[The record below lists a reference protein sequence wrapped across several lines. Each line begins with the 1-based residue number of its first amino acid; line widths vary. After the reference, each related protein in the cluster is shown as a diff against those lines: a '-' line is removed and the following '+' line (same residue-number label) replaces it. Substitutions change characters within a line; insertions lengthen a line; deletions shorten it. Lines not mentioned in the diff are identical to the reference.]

1 MKPLQDHLETLSER
15 ARLYAALHDGFR
27 PVDAIT
33 WANGGSVPDD
43 TQTVARALAMLRPD
57 CGALPAEHPDPP
69 LWSMRPAA
77 RRKILA
83 TEMSD
88 DTEDVDFSTPITD
101 ALTGKRD
108 YAPARLAALAE
119 QGRDIARIAAITGTL
134 DRAGPRAK
142 GYKHLVALRGLL
154 NRLRAEKRTDA
165 ILSEGFVGR
174 EDELARL
181 ARWIAKPQSTTPL
194 KAIYISGMAG
204 IGKSFLMEQAVQN
217 ARLKHLPIFVRLD
230 FDRSG
235 LNVLDRESFIDEI
248 SRQVGDGLP
257 EISKTLRE
265 LRLKIAGKDAPVTDS
280 KQTEPQQTLIE
291 TLARAVRASGRTLLI
306 ILDTL
311 EVLRSAGETRI
322 EALFEN
328 LDLLSHAGIDRISII
343 AAGRG
348 NALEPAPNRIT
359 GKPLW
364 LTGLPDH
371 AARAFLRDRNVPDA
385 LWPRVMALARGNPLF
400 LLLAAKAIAQDGFD
414 EAELPDDITDETV
427 GGYLYRAILS
437 RLPAPLNRVAT
448 EALLLR
454 DVTPEILLHVVAPV
468 TAPDLTRAGADKAF
482 ELLKAQDWLV
492 SSGPDG
498 TEVQHRID
506 VRRAFLPLI
515 YAADPNI
522 AASVNRRAVDW
533 FSALDPFE
541 TLYHQLQL
549 VRIGDKTPNP
559 IPTDQALRFDEF
571 MLEELPA
578 SARDAVRHAQ
588 GRRSDFGR
596 AGDVTT
602 TRHPD
607 ARAVTDLDL
616 LLKKGDLREAG
627 FVIENALNGEID
639 PDSPAARLMLCH
651 HWLTGRWSLAQKA
664 LKALP
669 EAALE
674 QAVIHD
680 PLLRGRVLLELYA
693 EYDFDTLAEMLRDP
707 ALLNAAL
714 HCHTESARIGMA
726 GGALDFALIVALAE
740 TAKPPQLGLARGI
753 LAHNGLEDWQARER
767 AREMV
772 QSRRHRHGLTS
783 RATGAAAQAIG
794 LACLSPFGPR
804 LRAYLAASHSARPGA
819 WLVKAATMPR
829 TAAQRYT
836 PTLQAVD
843 QALPTRFLT
852 PPDVAAG
859 FDLLG
864 LTAEWATGFAAFNT
878 IPDFPALARAADRWR
893 RVAAGEWCWG
903 KTRPP
908 YFVGTDGDADR
919 VTLDRAKR
927 LIQAD
932 DPVHSA
938 TRELLFWGSPTHP
951 RAEAT
956 RHLLARFARRSDRA
970 HGLPSLPA
978 TLRHLTDAGIPPL
991 LAAPLA
997 VLATKNIL
1005 LKDALSAT

>member
-1 MKPLQDHLETLSER
+1 MKPLPDHLETLSER

-83 TEMSD
+83 TEMPD
-88 DTEDVDFSTPITD
+88 DTDDVDFSTPITD

-257 EISKTLRE
+257 EISKALRE

-359 GKPLW
+359 GKPLR

-400 LLLAAKAIAQDGFD
+400 LLLAAKAVAQDGFD

-482 ELLKAQDWLV
+482 ELLK
-492 SSGPDG
+492 SSG
-498 TEVQHRID
+498 
-506 VRRAFLPLI
+506 L
-515 YAADPNI
+515 
-522 AASVNRRAVDW
+522 
-533 FSALDPFE
+533 
-541 TLYHQLQL
+541 
-549 VRIGDKTPNP
+549 
-559 IPTDQALRFDEF
+559 
-571 MLEELPA
+571 
-578 SARDAVRHAQ
+578 
-588 GRRSDFGR
+588 
-596 AGDVTT
+596 AGDVRPR
-602 TRHPD
+602 RH
-607 ARAVTDLDL
+607 
-616 LLKKGDLREAG
+616 
-627 FVIENALNGEID
+627 
-639 PDSPAARLMLCH
+639 
-651 HWLTGRWSLAQKA
+651 
-664 LKALP
+664 
-669 EAALE
+669 
-674 QAVIHD
+674 
-680 PLLRGRVLLELYA
+680 
-693 EYDFDTLAEMLRDP
+693 RDP
-707 ALLNAAL
+707 AP
-714 HCHTESARIGMA
+714 H
-726 GGALDFALIVALAE
+726 
-740 TAKPPQLGLARGI
+740 
-753 LAHNGLEDWQARER
+753 
-767 AREMV
+767 
-772 QSRRHRHGLTS
+772 RR
-783 RATGAAAQAIG
+783 
-794 LACLSPFGPR
+794 PPR
-804 LRAYLAASHSARPGA
+804 LPAPDLCRRSEHCR
-819 WLVKAATMPR
+819 
-829 TAAQRYT
+829 
-836 PTLQAVD
+836 VD
-843 QALPTRFLT
+843 QSP
-852 PPDVAAG
+852 
-859 FDLLG
+859 
-864 LTAEWATGFAAFNT
+864 
-878 IPDFPALARAADRWR
+878 R
-893 RVAAGEWCWG
+893 RRLVQ
-903 KTRPP
+903 RP
-908 YFVGTDGDADR
+908 
-919 VTLDRAKR
+919 
-927 LIQAD
+927 
-932 DPVHSA
+932 
-938 TRELLFWGSPTHP
+938 
-951 RAEAT
+951 
-956 RHLLARFARRSDRA
+956 
-970 HGLPSLPA
+970 
-978 TLRHLTDAGIPPL
+978 
-991 LAAPLA
+991 
-997 VLATKNIL
+997 
-1005 LKDALSAT
+1005 